1 MGELAVLHSEVA
13 DAVQVLGSA
22 LELSQTRVLALFLC
36 LDFYFCSRF
45 VALTDTRSGTARSTA
60 CGAAARACES
70 GTRERFGLQPMTD
83 FWAAA
88 PSNGLG
94 LDPAPAAKPLKK
106 NPKPFIGRLEVQPKV
121 VLGDPCDISAFCSRH
136 ARARRLYDDRRWDDL
151 LKFMQ
156 EPRTRA
162 WWSEPLV
169 YRPEEFRSQ
178 PPYLEREYFANADC
192 GGVVKVCLPGEGNG
206 AAWADVSKLSVKELA
221 SKLRD
226 RAILPTGVRKEDART
241 LEKQLDVEAARRL
254 YCMVAKGPK
263 GDSMWSDIQSL
274 QREPLDPRGEFLVNY
289 GKNGA
294 NSTALTTTGSNV
306 GSTQSATGAGF
317 WLDDEVAFAFY
328 FLARQR
334 VLSPTDRGNVPYV
347 VGDDH
352 VFSCLI
358 DWAEHRVS
366 PLMCIHFLKIGTR
379 NSHVP
384 RKT

>member
-1 MGELAVLHSEVA
+1 
-13 DAVQVLGSA
+13 
-22 LELSQTRVLALFLC
+22 
-36 LDFYFCSRF
+36 
-45 VALTDTRSGTARSTA
+45 
-60 CGAAARACES
+60 
-70 GTRERFGLQPMTD
+70 MTD

-106 NPKPFIGRLEVQPKV
+106 NPKPFVGRLEVQPKV

-178 PPYLEREYFANADC
+178 QPYLESEYFANANC
-192 GGVVKVCLPGEGNG
+192 GGVVKVCLPGEGSG
-206 AAWADVSKLSVKELA
+206 AAWVDVSKLSVKELA

-241 LEKQLDVEAARRL
+241 LEKQLDSEAARRQ
-254 YCMVAKGPK
+254 YCMVAKGPE

-289 GKNGA
+289 GKRDGA
-294 NSTALTTTGSNV
+294 KSTTALAATGSIA
-306 GSTQSATGAGF
+306 GPTQSANGAGF

-334 VLSPTDRGNVPYV
+334 VLSPTDRGSVPYV
-347 VGDDH
+347 FGADH
-352 VFSCLI
+352 AFSCLAG
-358 DWAEHRVS
+358 WLAGPVA
-366 PLMCIHFLKIGTR
+366 PLCFAFDVLLYVQWQYR
-379 NSHVP
+379 
-384 RKT
+384 